1 MEALN
6 QIFLFLISL
15 FNGIGLLYTSSF
27 ILGSVLALFILRKL
41 VSIFKR
47 VLP

>member
-1 MEALN
+1 MDSLE
-6 QIFLFLISL
+6 QVFVFIFSL
-15 FNGIGLLYTSSF
+15 LSNVGTLYTSFF
-27 ILGSVLALFILRKL
+27 ILGSILALFILRKL